1 LLATLGIWLWIA
13 VLVLATVG
21 SAIDD
26 YRDGESP
33 PELALNVGTGLV
45 CVAAVLSLWSEAVST
60 ALGRVLL
67 PLAICAGVLLLR
79 EMVMDLRRNDG
90 QRAAQDATSRSEVL
104 IGVSIF
110 GITFGGAV
118 GLGIVLGSRAW

>member
-1 LLATLGIWLWIA
+1 MLATLGIWLWIA
-13 VLVLATVG
+13 VLVLITVG

-26 YRDGESP
+26 YRAGVSP

-45 CVAAVLSLWSEAVST
+45 CVAAVLSLWSEAVSA

-79 EMVMDLRRNDG
+79 ELVKDLRRAGD
-90 QRAAQDATSRSEVL
+90 QLATQDATSRSEVV
-104 IGVSIF
+104 IAVSIF
-110 GITFGGAV
+110 GVTFGGAV
-118 GLGIVLGSRAW
+118 GVGIVLGARAW